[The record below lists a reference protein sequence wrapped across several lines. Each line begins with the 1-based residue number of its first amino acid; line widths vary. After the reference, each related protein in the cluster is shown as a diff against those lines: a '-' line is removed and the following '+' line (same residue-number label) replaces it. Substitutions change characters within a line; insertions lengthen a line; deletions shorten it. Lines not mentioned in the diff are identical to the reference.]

1 MKNVLACMTAICMM
15 SGIAHATEAPAKA
28 GGQDVNLTLGTSL
41 CQEYDT
47 DTCKDVDPGLALTI
61 GYAFKFNEQFGAGL
75 DIDYAGFGGD
85 LGENVSH
92 MGAYAMGHFY
102 LAAGPVNLDIG
113 AGVGY
118 SNWAIEMEV
127 AGKTIE
133 GAHSTPMGMKAG
145 LAINYPIS
153 KELSVGL
160 DINYLMHGKAKP
172 TLDGEDGSEE
182 VDANNQLKA
191 GLVVGYAL

>member
-41 CQEYDT
+41 CQEHDT
-47 DTCKDVDPGLALTI
+47 DTCEGTDPGLALTV

-85 LGENVSH
+85 LGENVTH

-118 SNWAIEMEV
+118 SSYGSETE
-127 AGKTIE
+127 AGGQTIE
-133 GAHSTPMGMKAG
+133 SAHSTPMGIKAG

-160 DINYLMHGKAKP
+160 DINYLMHGKAKA
-172 TLDGEDGSEE
+172 TVDGEEVGEE
-182 VDANNQLKA
+182 IDANNQLKA